1 MPGTS
6 SIAREMGYMPGT
18 ASTKQLP
25 QARKGARFI
34 TCLGRQDNRSPVV
47 ETMYTK
53 SLLRQ
58 CVCNT
63 TFLSQPPAPTLLQ
76 VCQTEGQTLEKNKTK
91 TLGWLLCEQVR
102 TPSVRLSP
110 LSLKIKKSNQKVLRW
125 ATTSLRPRVL
135 TCQMGLVIVLNSES
149 NCAWYELS
157 QCLWNGSWAYNRHLT
172 NGNYYA
178 PFHTL
183 KKFSEGNLTKNKLPK
198 NTPKP
203 SPGPGKDITFFPRS
217 TCGGCYP
224 PVSPPAPLHT
234 HAESPSP
241 TFSELRSPRLPPTTS
256 IPTLQ
261 SSVLPTLTS
270 CLPNTSPTHVFII
283 SFLYLCFSRR
293 GRREALGTGWKAALP
308 PAATPAARWPPD
320 APFSPQPSSHPV
332 GQGAWAG
339 GQSPSL
345 RRVKERCSRKT
356 AHRIPDPLLLP
367 AH

>member
-1 MPGTS
+1 M
-6 SIAREMGYMPGT
+6 
-18 ASTKQLP
+18 
-25 QARKGARFI
+25 
-34 TCLGRQDNRSPVV
+34 
-47 ETMYTK
+47 
-53 SLLRQ
+53 
-58 CVCNT
+58 
-63 TFLSQPPAPTLLQ
+63 
-76 VCQTEGQTLEKNKTK
+76 
-91 TLGWLLCEQVR
+91 
-102 TPSVRLSP
+102 
-110 LSLKIKKSNQKVLRW
+110 LRW
-125 ATTSLRPRVL
+125 ATTSLRLRVL
-135 TCQMGLVIVLNSES
+135 TWQMGLVIVLNSES

-183 KKFSEGNLTKNKLPK
+183 RKFSKGNLTKNKLPK
-198 NTPKP
+198 NIPKP

-241 TFSELRSPRLPPTTS
+241 SFSELRSPRLPPTTS

-283 SFLYLCFSRR
+283 SFLYLCFSCR

-308 PAATPAARWPPD
+308 PAATPAARL
-320 APFSPQPSSHPV
+320 AP
-332 GQGAWAG
+332 W
-339 GQSPSL
+339 
-345 RRVKERCSRKT
+345 CS
-356 AHRIPDPLLLP
+356 LLP
-367 AH
+367 PALSVTLSGRVHELGDSPRLWGGSRRGAVGKPLTETLTLSCSQLTSPVTLIPSFFPPLSPKYFKNYDNTNPYLT